1 MEIMGLPLHPLV
13 VHAVVVLVPLS
24 ALGGIVISAW
34 TAARKRYGWLTVAFA
49 AAAAAST
56 FVAEQ
61 AGEAFAATFARK
73 TEALETHI
81 NLGGTLLVWVVILF
95 VGTAA
100 VMFAQRLIDQQNPR
114 GRVVLIAG
122 GVITVISAVVSIVQV
137 VRIGHSGSAAVW
149 MLKVHG
155 RPDQATALSSLHRF
169 KESSS

>member
-1 MEIMGLPLHPLV
+1 M
-13 VHAVVVLVPLS
+13 
-24 ALGGIVISAW
+24 
-34 TAARKRYGWLTVAFA
+34 
-49 AAAAAST
+49 
-56 FVAEQ
+56 
-61 AGEAFAATFARK
+61 
-73 TEALETHI
+73 ETHI

-149 MLKVHG
+149 MLN
-155 RPDQATALSSLHRF
+155 R
-169 KESSS
+169 